1 MIYALVTNGG
11 IARVGPRPK
20 WLIDGDTPGDSRPLS
35 DEELATHGWL
45 PVIDE
50 PPHYDPV
57 KQWLERN
64 GEDGWLIDGAAVRVT
79 YAIHDRDPAEVALAM
94 TQAIDAERDRRIAA
108 GFIFQSKG
116 YQSRPEDRE
125 NMAGAS
131 LAALAAMGNGALPGD
146 YRWHGG
152 DSDFVWI
159 AEDNSLTLMDAQTMF
174 ALGQTA
180 MAHKQAHI
188 FAARALKDADPIP
201 ADYADDIHWP
211 ATGE

>member
-1 MIYALVTNGG
+1 MTYAFVKDAE
-11 IARVGPRPK
+11 IARIGRKPK
-20 WLIDGDTPGDSRPLS
+20 WRGEDGELLS
-35 DEELATHGWL
+35 DGELEAHGWL
-45 PVIDE
+45 RVADA
-50 PPHYDPV
+50 DPV
-57 KQWLERN
+57 PEGKTVTSRSVQMVDGVPKWVNVLE
-64 GEDGWLIDGAAVRVT
+64 DAPPPSTAD
-79 YAIHDRDPAEVALAM
+79 
-94 TQAIDAERDRRIAA
+94 IDAERDRRIAA
-108 GFIFQSKG
+108 GFIFEGKL

>member
-1 MIYALVTNGG
+1 MDIVINSGRYARKDKTAIDCIVIVGDEIMPYTAVEGDPSTQHVWNALVVGDAG
-11 IARVGPRPK
+11 EIAPYVKPPEPEPTPT
-20 WLIDGDTPGDSRPLS
+20 DVDT
-35 DEELATHGWL
+35 
-45 PVIDE
+45 
-50 PPHYDPV
+50 
-57 KQWLERN
+57 
-64 GEDGWLIDGAAVRVT
+64 
-79 YAIHDRDPAEVALAM
+79 
-94 TQAIDAERDRRIAA
+94 ERDQRIAA
-108 GFIFQSKG
+108 GFTFQSKV

-201 ADYADDIHWP
+201 ADYTDDAYWP
-211 ATGE
+211 QGG

>member
-1 MIYALVTNGG
+1 TEL
-11 IARVGPRPK
+11 PP
-20 WLIDGDTPGDSRPLS
+20 PPPL
-35 DEELATHGWL
+35 
-45 PVIDE
+45 
-50 PPHYDPV
+50 Y
-57 KQWLERN
+57 
-64 GEDGWLIDGAAVRVT
+64 
-79 YAIHDRDPAEVALAM
+79 PADV
-94 TQAIDAERDRRIAA
+94 DAERDRRIAA
-108 GFIFQSKG
+108 GFIFQSKA

-131 LAALAAMGNGALPGD
+131 LAALAAMGNGAEPGD

-201 ADYADDIHWP
+201 VDFADDSYWS
-211 ATGE
+211 